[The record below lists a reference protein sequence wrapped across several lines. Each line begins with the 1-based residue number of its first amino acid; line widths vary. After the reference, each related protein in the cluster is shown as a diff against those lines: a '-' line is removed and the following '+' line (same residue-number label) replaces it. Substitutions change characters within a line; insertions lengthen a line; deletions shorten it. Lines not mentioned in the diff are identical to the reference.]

1 MRIKKQIAALGLVRF
16 SFALCLVLSYVI
28 TNAGANTEARM
39 PMDWSLQP
47 GESVRDLAR
56 LIYPKNV
63 QMQQYFI
70 AETIRLNHEA
80 QPDLH
85 PGTVFSQPNQIRIPS
100 IHGLSAK
107 SGLKKSKR

>member
-1 MRIKKQIAALGLVRF
+1 MLVICLWLISTISYAAQP
-16 SFALCLVLSYVI
+16 A
-28 TNAGANTEARM
+28 EAKM
-39 PMDWSLQP
+39 PMDWSLQA

-56 LIYPKNV
+56 LIYSKNP

-70 AETIRLNHEA
+70 AETIRLNQEA

-100 IHGLSAK
+100 IRALSVK
-107 SGLKKSKR
+107 STLRNSRR

>member
-1 MRIKKQIAALGLVRF
+1 MKIHLVLQRF
-16 SFALCLVLSYVI
+16 IFLIFALQFASLS
-28 TNAGANTEARM
+28 AAASPESMRA
-39 PMDWSLQP
+39 MDWSLQP

-85 PGTVFSQPNQIRIPS
+85 PDTVFSQPNQIRIPS

-107 SGLKKSKR
+107 SALKKSKR